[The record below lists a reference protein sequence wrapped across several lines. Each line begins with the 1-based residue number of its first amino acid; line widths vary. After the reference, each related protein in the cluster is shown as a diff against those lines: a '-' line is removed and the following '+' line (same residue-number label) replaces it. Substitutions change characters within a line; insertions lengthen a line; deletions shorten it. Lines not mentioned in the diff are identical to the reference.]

1 MTREVFKIAIPA
13 LSENLTI
20 IRLTTSA
27 IASKLDFSIDQIEDL
42 KLCVSELCNLGIS
55 KEENEIF
62 HIEYSLDK
70 EAGAIEI
77 KFTDLEI
84 DDQAENFE
92 ISKMILQALIEEIEF
107 KKEYT
112 KIKLFV

>member
-1 MTREVFKIAIPA
+1 MTRQVFDFSVPA
-13 LSENLTI
+13 LSENITI

-27 IASKLDFSIDQIEDL
+27 IASKLNFTIDQIEDL

-55 KEENEIF
+55 KEDDGLFQIR
-62 HIEYSLDK
+62 YCLDK
-70 EAGAIEI
+70 EENGIEI
-77 KFTDLEI
+77 KFIDLKI

-107 KKEYT
+107 AEEYI

>member
-1 MTREVFKIAIPA
+1 MNREVFTFNIPA
-13 LSENLTI
+13 LSENITI

-27 IASKLDFSIDQIEDL
+27 IASKLDFTIDQIEDL
-42 KLCVSELCNLGIS
+42 KLCVAELCNLGLS
-55 KEENEIF
+55 KEDNLF
-62 HIEYSLDK
+62 KIEYSLDR
-70 EAGAIEI
+70 EENAIEI
-77 KFTDLEI
+77 KFHNLEI

-107 KKEYT
+107 EKEYI